1 MRIKR
6 FFAADMRQAI
16 RLVRT
21 EQGPEAVILS
31 SRAVNGGIEII
42 SAMDYDQRLVSEMVY
57 TAEKNRPSQ
66 EVEPVTK
73 ITEHSDRKVQ
83 GRLEEHA
90 VSEQL
95 TTPPPVAVKPQ
106 VLPASTEVGRPLV
119 LDLKTQDPAL
129 KALQQDLAAMKG
141 LLREQLSGL
150 AWGDYSRNQPVR
162 AQHVKRL
169 KRLGFSPSL
178 SRELADAVQEIN
190 DPVKSWREVLYRV
203 AKKIPTSQGGIIEQG
218 GTIALVGPTGVG
230 KTTTLAKLAALF
242 ALRHGRDQV
251 AMVNVDTFRIGAQ
264 KQLQTYGQILS
275 VPVITTR
282 LDELGMV
289 LDGLTDKKLIL
300 IDTAGFGPRD
310 PRNKKRFQLYSKI
323 SSITTYLTIASNIQ
337 RNALDEVV
345 RTFGTMGLKGC
356 ILTKLDEAANLGDAL
371 SVIIRHGLPLVYV
384 SDGQRVPEDLHPARV
399 NNLLTRAVSLAK
411 KFNENVDEGSPVWPM
426 HLRKTQEVGISV

>member
-57 TAEKNRPSQ
+57 TAEKNRPSPV
-66 EVEPVTK
+66 VEPVTK
-73 ITEHSDRKVQ
+73 KTEHSDRKVQ
-83 GRLEEHA
+83 DRLEEHA

-95 TTPPPVAVKPQ
+95 TTPPPVVVKPQ
-106 VLPASTEVGRPLV
+106 ALPASTEVDRPLV
-119 LDLKTQDPAL
+119 LDSKTQDPAL

-203 AKKIPTSQGGIIEQG
+203 AKKIPTSQGDIIEQG

-323 SSITTYLTIASNIQ
+323 SSITTYLTMASNIQ
-337 RNALDEVV
+337 RNALDEAV

-426 HLRKTQEVGISV
+426 HFRKTQEVGISV

>member
-16 RLVRT
+16 RMVRT

-31 SRAVNGGIEII
+31 SRTVNGGIEII

-57 TAEKNRPSQ
+57 TAEKNRPSRAA
-66 EVEPVTK
+66 EPITK
-73 ITEHSDRKVQ
+73 ISEHSDRQ
-83 GRLEEHA
+83 SQDRLENHA

-95 TTPPPVAVKPQ
+95 PTPPPEAVKPQ
-106 VLPASTEVGRPLV
+106 VVQASTGASRPEA
-119 LDLKTQDPAL
+119 LDSKTQDPAL

-162 AQHVKRL
+162 AQHVERL
-169 KRLGFSPSL
+169 NRLGFSPSL

-190 DPVKSWREVLYRV
+190 DPVKSWREALYRV
-203 AKKIPTSQGGIIEQG
+203 AKKIPISQDSIIEQG

-242 ALRHGRDQV
+242 VLRHGRDQV

-282 LDELGMV
+282 LDELNMV
-289 LDGLTDKKLIL
+289 LDGLADKKLIL

-323 SSITTYLTIASNIQ
+323 SSITTYLTMASNTQ
-337 RNALDEVV
+337 RSALDEVV
-345 RTFGTMGLKGC
+345 RTFGIMGLKGC
-356 ILTKLDEAANLGDAL
+356 ILTKLDEAVNLGDAL

-411 KFNENVDEGSPVWPM
+411 RFNENVDEGSPVWPM
-426 HLRKTQEVGISV
+426 RTRKTREVGLSV